1 MTSTSF
7 KSELKRIKN
16 YLINSEIELTVV
28 TDSGLQVFKFTDLK
42 TFGNKVLELE
52 KLGAGF
58 SFSSVSNR
66 LSKKGI
72 HRGKKTNLDYWLR
85 YGVWTKFSITSSLV
99 GLLPTAEPVQVI
111 TEPVQAPTFRSKVFK
126 RAYKIMQATGKAFA
140 VCLSKAWALY
150 RLAKK
155 MRLNKKVHFT
165 YEKKDG
171 TLRRAVGTLKNVSE
185 FVKGTGKTSPGVVH
199 YFDVEA
205 KWFRCFRAENLVAVL

>member
-1 MTSTSF
+1 MTSSNF

-16 YLINSEIELTVV
+16 YLINSEIELTIV
-28 TDSGLQVFKFTDLK
+28 TDQKQETLIFTNLK
-42 TFGNKVLELE
+42 TFGDKVLELE

-66 LSKKGI
+66 LVARGI
-72 HRGKKTNLDYWLR
+72 HRGKKTNLDYWLSN
-85 YGVWTKFSITSSLV
+85 GKWTKFQIIASTV
-99 GLLPTAEPVQVI
+99 GKTIEVAEPVQV
-111 TEPVQAPTFRSKVFK
+111 PTFRSKVFK

-155 MRLNKKVHFT
+155 MRLNKEVHFT

-171 TLRRAVGTLKNVSE
+171 TLRRAIGTLKNVSE
-185 FVKGTGKTSPGVVH
+185 FVKGTGKTSVGVVH
-199 YFDVEA
+199 YYDVEA

>member
-66 LSKKGI
+66 LVEKGI

-85 YGVWTKFSITSSLV
+85 YGVWTKFSITASLV
-99 GLLPTAEPVQVI
+99 GVTV
-111 TEPVQAPTFRSKVFK
+111 EPVQAPTFRSKVFK

-155 MRLNKKVHFT
+155 MRLNKEVHFT

-171 TLRRAVGTLKNVSE
+171 TLRRAIGTLKNVSE
-185 FVKGTGKTSPGVVH
+185 FVKGTGKTSVGVVH